1 MTKTTLGLLVG
12 LILGLSAAA
21 GGFWGFLITLVL
33 GAIGLGLGAYLDGD
47 LSLADVGRKLDLRRG

>member
-12 LILGLSAAA
+12 LILGLAAAA

-33 GAIGLGLGAYLDGD
+33 GALGLGLGAYLDGD
-47 LSLADVGRKLDLRRG
+47 LSLADLGHRLDRRRG